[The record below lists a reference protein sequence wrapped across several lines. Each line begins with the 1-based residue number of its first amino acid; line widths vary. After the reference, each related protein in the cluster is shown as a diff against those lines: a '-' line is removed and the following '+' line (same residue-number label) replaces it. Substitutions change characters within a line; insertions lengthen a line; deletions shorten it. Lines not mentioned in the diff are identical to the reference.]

1 MKVAL
6 YYPWVYLRSGCERT
20 IAEVLARSR
29 HDWTVYTNRFE
40 QESTF
45 PEIDPSQ
52 VVEMPRVPV
61 DRSTHNV
68 LAAAWRIGS
77 QKLPLK
83 DHQALVV
90 FCEGLGDFAVFRNSQ
105 LPLVCLCFTPL
116 RAAFDPHYQ
125 NAVCLRNGGK
135 KRTKLALKAL
145 AGLFRIVDRFAWKKY
160 AHIFAI
166 SSEVK
171 ARIARGGLAPARQ
184 VEVLH
189 PGIDPD
195 VPVAHCEYQP
205 YFLIPGRIMWTK
217 NLELAIDAFE
227 QLLQRRPDLR
237 HFRLVITGFVDVKS
251 RPYVRMLRERAAR
264 TPQIEII
271 EGPSDAELA
280 HHYEHC
286 YAVVYP
292 PFNEDWGLVPLEAM
306 LRSKPVIATNRGGPR
321 ETIIHQQT
329 GLLVEPTAPEFAD
342 AMETFADGPALV
354 KALGTAAR
362 SHARNFDWQ
371 IFCDRLDACLED
383 LAGVGEI
390 ATDLASIQDIYG
402 APEHADFSS
411 EVDQELLRQ

>member
-29 HDWTVYTNRFE
+29 HEWTVLTNRFE
-40 QESTF
+40 PESTF
-45 PEIDPSQ
+45 PEINPAR
-52 VVEMPRVPV
+52 VIEMPRVSV
-61 DRSTHNV
+61 DRSTHKV
-68 LAAAWRIGS
+68 LAAGWKIGR
-77 QKLPLK
+77 QKLPLS

-90 FCEGLGDFAVFRNSQ
+90 FCEGVGDFATFRNSR

-125 NAVCLRNGGK
+125 
-135 KRTKLALKAL
+135 KAL
-145 AGLFRIVDRFAWKKY
+145 FSRKRNKKLSELLVKGLAAAFRFADRVVWKKY

-171 ARIARGGLAPARQ
+171 ARIVRGGLARAEK

-189 PGIDPD
+189 PGIDPN
-195 VPVAHCEYQP
+195 VPIASCQYQP

-217 NLELAIDAFE
+217 NLELAIDAFQ
-227 QLLQRRPDLR
+227 QLLVRRPDLR
-237 HFRLVITGFVDVKS
+237 RFRLVITGFVDVKS
-251 RPYVRMLRERAAR
+251 RPYVEMLRERAAR

-271 EGPSDAELA
+271 EGPSDSELA

-306 LRSKPVIATNRGGPR
+306 LRSKPVIATNRGGPC
-321 ETIIHQQT
+321 ETILHERT
-329 GLLVEPTAPEFAD
+329 GLLVEPVPADFARAMEAFAD
-342 AMETFADGPALV
+342 DPALV
-354 KALGTAAR
+354 RTLGAAAR
-362 SHARNFDWQ
+362 SHAQNFDWQ
-371 IFCDRLDACLED
+371 VFCDRLDNCLDE
-383 LAGVGEI
+383 LVG
-390 ATDLASIQDIYG
+390 ARCV
-402 APEHADFSS
+402 APRRPSLNT
-411 EVDQELLRQ
+411 QELSCNEQVTL